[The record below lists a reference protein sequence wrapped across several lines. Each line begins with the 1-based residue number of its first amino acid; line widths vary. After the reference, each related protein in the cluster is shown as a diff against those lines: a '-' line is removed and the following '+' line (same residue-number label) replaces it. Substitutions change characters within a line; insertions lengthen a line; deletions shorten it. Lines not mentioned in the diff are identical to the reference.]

1 MKKLFLFF
9 ITIFVMGCTNANTT
23 NSTNKAT
30 APATARSRENII
42 YESVIAT
49 ILYNNADY
57 INSKIHTS
65 KTKTHTKSKTDTD
78 IFSTTASLGNSSIDS
93 DIFGKMSSSSGNT
106 SVTNTKI
113 HSKTKSK
120 STSTSVGVS
129 SGLWF

>member
-1 MKKLFLFF
+1 
-9 ITIFVMGCTNANTT
+9 MGCTNANTT

-30 APATARSRENII
+30 TPTTARSRENII

-65 KTKTHTKSKTDTD
+65 KPKTHTKSKTDTD

-106 SVTNTKI
+106 ND
-113 HSKTKSK
+113 
-120 STSTSVGVS
+120 
-129 SGLWF
+129 

>member
-9 ITIFVMGCTNANTT
+9 ITIFVMGCTNTT

-30 APATARSRENII
+30 TPTTARSRENII

-65 KTKTHTKSKTDTD
+65 KTKIHTKSKTDTD

>member
-1 MKKLFLFF
+1 MKKLLLFF
-9 ITIFVMGCTNANTT
+9 IAIFVMGCTNANTT
-23 NSTNKAT
+23 NSTNT
-30 APATARSRENII
+30 TTPVTARSRENII

-65 KTKTHTKSKTDTD
+65 KTKTDTD
-78 IFSTTASLGNSSIDS
+78 IFSTTASLGSSNIDS
-93 DIFGKMSSSSGNT
+93 DIFGKISSSSGNT

-113 HSKTKSK
+113 HSKTKSR

>member
-1 MKKLFLFF
+1 MKKLLLFF
-9 ITIFVMGCTNANTT
+9 IAIFVMGCTNANTT
-23 NSTNKAT
+23 NSTNT
-30 APATARSRENII
+30 TTPVTARSRENII

-78 IFSTTASLGNSSIDS
+78 IFSTTASLGSSNIDS
-93 DIFGKMSSSSGNT
+93 DIFGKISSSSGNT

-120 STSTSVGVS
+120 STSTSVGIS

>member
-1 MKKLFLFF
+1 MKKLLLFF

-23 NSTNKAT
+23 NSTNKT
-30 APATARSRENII
+30 TTPVTARSRENII

-57 INSKIHTS
+57 INSKIHSS

-93 DIFGKMSSSSGNT
+93 DIFGKMSSSSRNT
-106 SVTNTKI
+106 ND
-113 HSKTKSK
+113 
-120 STSTSVGVS
+120 
-129 SGLWF
+129 

>member
-1 MKKLFLFF
+1 MKKLLLFF
-9 ITIFVMGCTNANTT
+9 IAIFVMGCTNANTT
-23 NSTNKAT
+23 NSTNT
-30 APATARSRENII
+30 TTPVTARSRENII

-93 DIFGKMSSSSGNT
+93 DIFGKMSNSSGNT

>member
-30 APATARSRENII
+30 TPTTARSRENII

-65 KTKTHTKSKTDTD
+65 KTK
-78 IFSTTASLGNSSIDS
+78 
-93 DIFGKMSSSSGNT
+93 NT
-106 SVTNTKI
+106 YKI
-113 HSKTKSK
+113 KN
-120 STSTSVGVS
+120 
-129 SGLWF
+129 

>member
-1 MKKLFLFF
+1 MKKLLLFF
-9 ITIFVMGCTNANTT
+9 IAIFVMGCTNANTT
-23 NSTNKAT
+23 NSTNT
-30 APATARSRENII
+30 TTPATARSRENII

-57 INSKIHTS
+57 INSKIHSS

-93 DIFGKMSSSSGNT
+93 DIFGKMSNSSGNT

>member
-1 MKKLFLFF
+1 MKKLLLFF
-9 ITIFVMGCTNANTT
+9 IAIFVMGCTNANTT
-23 NSTNKAT
+23 NSTNT
-30 APATARSRENII
+30 TTPVTARSRENII

-57 INSKIHTS
+57 INSKIHSS

-93 DIFGKMSSSSGNT
+93 DIFGKMSNSSGNT